1 MVKKDKKIEEVVEEI
16 DTEKTVGSDIWN
28 EIKDLELDLFGLPG
42 QTIKKNCTRV
52 KGLEFVF
59 PNSVHLKIKSSAVFP
74 ALCEKMLQ
82 IGKGKKYEVVEQ
94 NGHIVIKLTDQYV
107 LENKI
112 GK

>member
-1 MVKKDKKIEEVVEEI
+1 MVKKDKKVEETVEEI

-42 QTIKKNCTRV
+42 QTIKKNCKRN
-52 KGLEFVF
+52 KGLEIAF
-59 PNSVHLKIKSSAVFP
+59 PNSVHLTVKSTAVFP
-74 ALCEKMLQ
+74 ALCERMLQ
-82 IGKGKKYEVVEQ
+82 IGKGKKYEVVQQ
-94 NGHIVIKLTDQYV
+94 NNHVVVKLTDQYV